1 KGRIKFKIPE
11 NITSGYKNLTVSAYD
26 NFYNLGIITK
36 IIYIEEEEK
45 ISIRCLP
52 FPNPSKNKVYFG
64 IETNEN
70 GKIDLKIYTLRGRLI
85 YEKSGIYINKG
96 FNKIEWNG
104 KDRDGNFVSNGIY
117 IYKIEFENK
126 EKNYKKTIK
135 GKIAIVK

>member
-1 KGRIKFKIPE
+1 
-11 NITSGYKNLTVSAYD
+11 
-26 NFYNLGIITK
+26 
-36 IIYIEEEEK
+36 
-45 ISIRCLP
+45 
-52 FPNPSKNKVYFG
+52 
-64 IETNEN
+64 

-117 IYKIEFENK
+117 IYKIEFENL